1 MALQQGG
8 LEGIAWLVA
17 ALLAGLV
24 VLHLRLAWPFLQ
36 GSAPSPVR
44 AAMGSAPALAA
55 PFSWPAVDCPAAEV
69 VLCLRGAD
77 PALPTLLQSLA
88 TQCYAGPWRLQVVVD
103 SPADGAWPVVKRALA
118 TLGPRASWEQARLA
132 ALADPQG
139 AASRKCASLLQAFA
153 ALDPSTQVVALV
165 DGDAA
170 IGANW
175 LSELVAACLQPGV
188 GAVSGNRWYA
198 PARGSGV
205 GQVRAIWNAA
215 ALLLMG
221 WMQVPWAG
229 SLALRRELLTT
240 TSWLSQLRT
249 SLCEDTPLPN
259 HLHHAGWRYGLL
271 PQLLSCDCADL
282 RWRDLPALER
292 WISRQLLLVRLHH
305 PAWPLLAAHAVA
317 TSTLTLVAVLL
328 LGVGQLQ
335 GLWAMAPAPKG
346 ALLAALLTTD
356 LLWAGLLWGLG
367 RGLGQPT
374 PRQLLALPL
383 WVALTQLIY
392 GLATLRAACAKQ
404 VEWRGSHYALRWQDG
419 QWQVSRAAAHGA
431 GIRAPAAGWFR

>member
-1 MALQQGG
+1 MALQPGG
-8 LEGIAWLVA
+8 LEGVAWLVA
-17 ALLAGLV
+17 ALMAGLV
-24 VLHLRLAWPFLQ
+24 VLHLRLAWPFLR
-36 GSAPSPVR
+36 GSAPSPV
-44 AAMGSAPALAA
+44 SAALAE
-55 PFSWPAVDCPAAEV
+55 PSSWPAAEV

-77 PALPTLLQSLA
+77 PALPDLVRSLA
-88 TQCYAGPWRLQVVVD
+88 TQSYAGPWRLQVLVD
-103 SPADGAWPVVKRALA
+103 SPTDGAWLVVERALA
-118 TLGPRASWEQARLA
+118 HRGPQASWQEARLT

-153 ALDPSTQVVALV
+153 ALDPSTLVVALV

-170 IGANW
+170 IGTNW

-198 PARGSGV
+198 PATGSGV
-205 GQVRAIWNAA
+205 GQVRAIWNAG

-229 SLALRRELLTT
+229 SLALRRELLTST
-240 TSWLSQLRT
+240 GWLSQLRT
-249 SLCEDTPLPN
+249 SLCEDTPLLN
-259 HLHHAGWRYGLL
+259 HLHQAGWRYGLL
-271 PQLLSCDCADL
+271 PQLLSCDCDDL
-282 RWRDLPALER
+282 RWHDLPALER

-305 PAWPLLAAHAVA
+305 PAWPWLAAHAVA
-317 TSTLTLVAVLL
+317 TSTLSLVAVLL
-328 LGVGQLQ
+328 LGLGQLP

-367 RGLGQPT
+367 RALGQPA

-392 GLATLRAACAKQ
+392 GLAALRAACAQQ
-404 VEWRGSHYALRWQDG
+404 VEWRGSCYALRRQGGHWH
-419 QWQVSRAAAHGA
+419 VSRAAAPGA

>member
-17 ALLAGLV
+17 ALLGGLV

-44 AAMGSAPALAA
+44 AAMAA
-55 PFSWPAVDCPAAEV
+55 PSSWPAAEV

-77 PALPTLLQSLA
+77 PALPALLQSLA
-88 TQCYAGPWRLQVVVD
+88 AQRYPGPWRLQVVVD
-103 SPADGAWPVVKRALA
+103 SPVDGAWLVVERALA
-118 TLGPRASWEQARLA
+118 TLGPRASWQQARLR

-139 AASRKCASLLQAFA
+139 AASRKCASLLQACA

-170 IGANW
+170 IGATW
-175 LSELVAACLQPGV
+175 LRELVAACLQPGV

-240 TSWLSQLRT
+240 TGWLSQLRT

-259 HLHHAGWRYGLL
+259 HLYQEGWRYGLL
-271 PQLLSCDCADL
+271 PQLLSCNADDL
-282 RWRDLPALER
+282 RWGDLPALER

-305 PAWPLLAAHAVA
+305 PAWPWLVAHAAA
-317 TSTLTLVAVLL
+317 TSTLPLMALLL
-328 LGVGQLQ
+328 LGLGQLP
-335 GLWAMAPAPKG
+335 GPLALALAAKG
-346 ALLAALLTTD
+346 VLLVALLVTD
-356 LLWAGLLWGLG
+356 LLWVGLLVGMS
-367 RGLGQPT
+367 RALGQPS

-383 WVALTQLIY
+383 WVALAQITY
-392 GLATLRAACAKQ
+392 GLAALRAAWAHR
-404 VEWRGSHYALRWQDG
+404 VEWRGSHYALQRQGG
-419 QWQVSRAAAHGA
+419 QWQVSHAATPAAAP
-431 GIRAPAAGWFR
+431 RAPVGGWFH